1 LNPRLVWF
9 FLTVFVGETIFKVE
23 CFKVFIKLVLE
34 CLIKQIKE
42 K

>member
-1 LNPRLVWF
+1 VV
-9 FLTVFVGETIFKVE
+9 FLTAFVGEIVFRVE